1 MNYILLLFL
10 LISVSTAQ
18 AQVLFTHRANVSEF
32 EPGGSPMD
40 TVYMKASPLR
50 VTYFGKPL
58 ADRDALG
65 SLSRPSELEWERERR
80 TGYKQDS
87 LLVLLDA
94 LRGSLQ
100 RDSTLLSVSLGEG
113 TGSELNLLVESVGTL
128 WREVPSI
135 MPVRIRSWSEYRVSS
150 QFGLRWH
157 PIREKLHNHSG
168 VDFPMPIGTPVYA
181 TADGVVDR
189 LVYQSEGLGLAV
201 YIQHPSGYVSVYG
214 HLSAHRVR
222 PGLVVERGEEIGKV
236 GSSGLSTGPHLHYS
250 VLKGGIPVD
259 PLDFCFLLLRTLR
272 NRNKDVVRDKSVLPR
287 RH

>member
-1 MNYILLLFL
+1 MKDYILLFL
-10 LISVSTAQ
+10 LISFSTAQ
-18 AQVLFTHRANVSEF
+18 AQVLFTQRANASEF

-40 TVYMKASPLR
+40 TSRMKASPLR
-50 VTYFGKPL
+50 VTYLGKLL
-58 ADRDALG
+58 ADQDTSG
-65 SLSRPSELEWERERR
+65 LSSHPSELEWERERR
-80 TGYKQDS
+80 TVYEEDS
-87 LLVLLDA
+87 LLVLLGA
-94 LRGSLQ
+94 LRGSIG
-100 RDSTLLSVSLGEG
+100 RDSALLSISPGEA
-113 TGSELNLLVESVGTL
+113 GSELTLMVESVGTL

-150 QFGLRWH
+150 PFGLRWH

-168 VDFPMPIGTPVYA
+168 VDFPMPTGTPVYA
-181 TADGVVDR
+181 TADGIVDW

-222 PGLVVERGEEIGKV
+222 PGQVVQRGEEIGKV

-259 PLDFCFLLLRTLR
+259 PLDFCFLLLRTVR
-272 NRNKDVVRDKSVLPR
+272 NRNKDVVQNKSVPPR